1 MVAETAK
8 LYRRTVHGHV
18 DSASNSLKRLAK
30 IEAALELLLVREK
43 AFVMWHWKVE
53 SESEALQAAI
63 DAGVYN
69 PDVHDLVLIRS
80 NIEMKTRYDND
91 WTDDPPRANRGPTLA
106 QEIAEMAHTPRFEGS
121 YPTEPPQ
128 A

>member
-1 MVAETAK
+1 
-8 LYRRTVHGHV
+8 
-18 DSASNSLKRLAK
+18 
-30 IEAALELLLVREK
+30 
-43 AFVMWHWKVE
+43 MWHWKVE

-121 YPTEPPQ
+121 YPTEPPPEPKPEKRQ
-128 A
+128 RIYYPDSGIV